1 MKVYKLKTDSQNY
14 LYFDFKNNITE
25 NEDTFD
31 IITECFR
38 GKPMKNKWIPEKFII
53 SKGIHY
59 KRRNKLD
66 FPDIQGIESEPF
78 YSVNAINCLNF
89 LISNSC
95 EYLPVIIEESPIK
108 YFQINVIEIKDDA
121 LDFEKSEFEYWEHAP
136 DKIHYTKKFVFKENK
151 LRNATIFKLKVDHY
165 ANIFV
170 TDIFKNK
177 AQECNLKGFI
187 FEEVWD
193 SEKI

>member
-1 MKVYKLKTDSQNY
+1 MSLF
-14 LYFDFKNNITE
+14 LNN
-25 NEDTFD
+25 
-31 IITECFR
+31 
-38 GKPMKNKWIPEKFII
+38 K
-53 SKGIHY
+53 
-59 KRRNKLD
+59 
-66 FPDIQGIESEPF
+66 
-78 YSVNAINCLNF
+78 
-89 LISNSC
+89 C
-95 EYLPVIIEESPIK
+95 ELLPVIVEDCKIN

-121 LDFEKSEFEYWEHAP
+121 LDFEKSEFKYWEHAP

-165 ANIFV
+165 TNIFV

-177 AQECNLKGFI
+177 AHECNLKGFI